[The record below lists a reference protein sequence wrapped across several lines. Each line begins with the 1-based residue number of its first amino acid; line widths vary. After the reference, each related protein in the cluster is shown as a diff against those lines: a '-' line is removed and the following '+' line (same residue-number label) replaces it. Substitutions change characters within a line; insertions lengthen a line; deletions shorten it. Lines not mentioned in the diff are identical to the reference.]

1 MELLRRTLQFNQVWL
16 TKAWFTCTHPRT
28 HMLAHA
34 PTNTHTHT
42 NTHAHTSTWPVALG
56 ASLSMPM
63 QSCYRAWEY
72 LGFIAEKEQL
82 FREAAERYEKAWHF
96 SHQRNP
102 GIGGLP

>member
-1 MELLRRTLQFNQVWL
+1 
-16 TKAWFTCTHPRT
+16 
-28 HMLAHA
+28 
-34 PTNTHTHT
+34 
-42 NTHAHTSTWPVALG
+42 
-56 ASLSMPM
+56 MPM

-102 GIGGLP
+102 GIGGSP